1 MVTYVLL
8 FKVFRGVRQGCAL
21 SGMLYALAIEPLSK
35 LRTDF
40 LHIPKCLKVFKL
52 SAYADDVVIFIS
64 CQNDVDLLLK
74 LLKDFRVLSSTK
86 VNWSKS
92 EAILVGR
99 WLGGDPNLPD
109 GLTWTREGFKY
120 LGVFLGNE
128 MVVQKNFEG
137 AVEKIKGCLD
147 KWKFLLP
154 KLSYRGRILIINNVS
169 VT

>member
-1 MVTYVLL
+1 M
-8 FKVFRGVRQGCAL
+8 
-21 SGMLYALAIEPLSK
+21 
-35 LRTDF
+35 
-40 LHIPKCLKVFKL
+40 FKL

-64 CQNDVDLLLK
+64 CQNDVNLLLK
-74 LLKDFRVLSSTK
+74 LLKDFRVFSSTK

-92 EAILVGR
+92 EAIWVGR

-137 AVEKIKGCLD
+137 AVEKIKGRLD
-147 KWKFLLP
+147 
-154 KLSYRGRILIINNVS
+154 
-169 VT
+169 